1 MTRASLRLHAGWLA
15 GAAFALAV
23 AAAEFV
29 ARGQGTP
36 VHLLG
41 PGMAGLAPWF
51 GAVGFVLP
59 GALLLVFALGVRGAL
74 PAERAAGVF
83 VSLSMIAAIAFA
95 LIGLLPF
102 EPQDAEGARSRLH
115 FAAVVVA
122 LLAMLASLPLAAFA
136 VRRNPGGRAIGLF
149 LAAIAVALVS
159 LLVWPLQPPTLA
171 QRVLLGLFFAGP
183 ALLSLWTLRRQPP
196 L

>member
-23 AAAEFV
+23 VAAEFV
-29 ARGQGTP
+29 ARGQGAP

-51 GAVGFVLP
+51 DAVGFVLP
-59 GALLLVFALGVRGAL
+59 GALLLVFALGVRSAL
-74 PAERAAGVF
+74 PAGRAAGVF
-83 VSLSMIAAIAFA
+83 VSLTTIAAIAFA

-102 EPQDAEGARSRLH
+102 EPHDAEGARSRLH
-115 FAAVVVA
+115 STAVVVA
-122 LLAMLASLPLAAFA
+122 LLAMFASLPLAAFA
-136 VRRNPGGRAIGLF
+136 MRRNPGGRAIGL
-149 LAAIAVALVS
+149 LLIAIAVALAS

-171 QRVLLGLFFAGP
+171 QRFLLGLFFAGP
-183 ALLSLWTLRRQPP
+183 AVLSFWTLRRQRP